1 MAEASVVETR
11 ARVFLSVM
19 PAEKLML
26 VLILACA
33 LGAAAICFGTG
44 RVVNW
49 PPFLTGIL
57 ATLAMVAIGAY
68 VRGAKGGQR
77 LALATVGVGLFM
89 GFTAAATLFIFA
101 LFPLPNP
108 LIDEW
113 LISLDHRLGYDWPT
127 FVTALANYP
136 ALSWVLGY
144 VYHSSLP
151 QIVVLTICLAMMA
164 RDTQL
169 HRFLLTGIL
178 TLVVAIAFWWA
189 FPSVGPSGFQV
200 ISDEVRL
207 ATGLYF
213 NPEYG
218 AYLRYLVAEGPPVIS
233 PEVIT
238 GVVAFPSY
246 HMVMACMVVWF
257 SRGTLLFVPALVIN
271 ALMLPAILSHGG
283 HHLVDVI
290 AGLVVFTLVAWGVSR
305 VIRLQTK
312 A

>member
-1 MAEASVVETR
+1 MTDAGILQNR
-11 ARVFLSVM
+11 ARFALSLM

-26 VLILACA
+26 VLILGCA
-33 LGAAAICFGTG
+33 LGAAAVCVAMG

-49 PPFLTGIL
+49 PPFVTGIV

-68 VRGAKGGQR
+68 VRSAKGAQR

-89 GFTAAATLFIFA
+89 GFTAAATLFVFA

-108 LIDEW
+108 LIDES
-113 LISLDHRLGYDWPT
+113 LIRADHMLGYDWPG
-127 FVTALANYP
+127 FVTGLAAYP
-136 ALSWVLGY
+136 TLAWVLGY

-151 QIVVLTICLAMMA
+151 QIVVLTICLAAMA
-164 RDTQL
+164 RETQL
-169 HRFLLTGIL
+169 HRFLLTGIV
-178 TLVVAIAFWWA
+178 TLAIAVGFWWA

-200 ISDEVRL
+200 ISEEVRL

-218 AYLRYLVAEGPPVIS
+218 AYLRYLVAVGPPVIS

-246 HMVMACMVVWF
+246 HMVMACMVVWYG
-257 SRGTLLFVPALVIN
+257 RGTLLFIPAVALN
-271 ALMLPAILSHGG
+271 ALMIPAILSHGG
-283 HHLVDVI
+283 HHLVDVFGGVVLFAVV
-290 AGLVVFTLVAWGVSR
+290 AGAVAR
-305 VIRLQTK
+305 LIRPVAQP
-312 A
+312 